1 MELSFLPNNAFI
13 DPNGH
18 NVNDIR
24 GLVDQLVG
32 LVIENSIHAAKR
44 ETLPSMESFDY
55 SSIPETGIELE
66 RLLLNLQVIIKN
78 SMNPQNP
85 RYMGHMD
92 SIPTLMSCVGEF
104 ISSSI
109 NNNMLS
115 LEMSPVFSKM
125 EAQLLKTIARMFGYD
140 DKSGGVMTSGGS
152 LANLHALTAAR
163 NFKLN
168 VKKTGICGLSGQPVI
183 FVSDVSHTSLHKAAM
198 ILGLGT
204 SSIIPVKSNNLAR
217 MDIYDLETKIQHAKS
232 EGNIPFA
239 VVATAGTTVTGSIDP
254 ILPIARITK
263 KNGLWLHVDAAY
275 GGALIFSDEY
285 RDKLAGIEMADSV
298 TFNPQ
303 KWMYITKTCAMIL
316 FKNREILETDFR
328 ISAPYMNDTDFIN
341 LGEIG
346 VQGTRHADILKLYL
360 SLQHL
365 GTKGYNQLINES
377 FALKEEFIKQVKQ
390 RPFLELYCQ
399 PDTNICCFRGIP
411 NDIDIDQWDN
421 WNLEL
426 QQFLLTEENIFL
438 SLPVFKGHR
447 WLRAVLLNPFITGTL
462 IQELFRKIDQFH
474 DEYKKMKV

>member
-1 MELSFLPNNAFI
+1 MELSFLPKNTFI

-18 NVNDIR
+18 NTNEVKS
-24 GLVDQLVG
+24 LVDQLAG
-32 LVIENSIHAAKR
+32 LVIEHSSHAAKR
-44 ETLPSMESFDY
+44 DTLPAVESFDY
-55 SSIPETGIELE
+55 SDIPETGIEIENILV
-66 RLLLNLQVIIKN
+66 NLQGIIKN

-92 SIPTLMSCVGEF
+92 SIPTLISCLGDF
-104 ISSSI
+104 ISSSL

-115 LEMSPVFSKM
+115 LEMSPVFSKV

-152 LANLHALTAAR
+152 LANLHALTVAR
-163 NFKLN
+163 NHQLN
-168 VKKTGICGLSGQPVI
+168 MKKTGIFGLSGQPVI

-217 MDIYDLETKIQHAKS
+217 MDIHDLEIKIHRAKS
-232 EGNIPFA
+232 EGHIPFA

-254 ILPIARITK
+254 VLPIARITK
-263 KNGLWLHVDAAY
+263 ENGLWLHVDAAY
-275 GGALIFSDEY
+275 GGALIFSEKY
-285 RDKLAGIEMADSV
+285 RDKLSGIEMADSI

-303 KWMYITKTCAMIL
+303 KWMYITKTCAMTL

-328 ISAPYMNDTDFIN
+328 ISAPYMNETDFIN
-341 LGEIG
+341 LGELG

-360 SLQHL
+360 SLQHV
-365 GTKGYNQLINES
+365 GTKGYNQLINKS
-377 FALKEEFIKQVKQ
+377 FALNEECIEQVKQ
-390 RPFLELYCQ
+390 RPFLELYCE

-411 NDIDIDQWDN
+411 HDIEKDQWDN

-426 QQFLLTEENIFL
+426 QQFLLKEENIFL
-438 SLPVFKGHR
+438 SLPEWKGNR
-447 WLRAVLLNPFITGTL
+447 WLRAVFLNPFITGSL
-462 IQELFRKIDQFH
+462 IKQMFRKIDQFY
-474 DEYKKMKV
+474 DQYKQIV